1 MSDPGQETDRRT
13 TGPDESADQD
23 DGGLRD
29 HIGSAT
35 VRTKSATVRTKDV
48 SLAVPFR
55 AARRNSRVAA
65 SVLAG
70 GVAYR
75 LFLWLVPFGL
85 VVGGLLGLGN
95 ADDIEEALAGG
106 GLPGAVVNAI
116 GDGARAAESNS
127 WWLLLVGV
135 WLLLWAGYTGA
146 KALQLIHAL
155 VWSEPPPKVRP
166 VKNSLAF
173 TATCLVFIAVG
184 SLTWWIRDAA
194 ELTQLL
200 TAAVMVL
207 PLAALWLGVSFL
219 LPHGQANWKSLLPGA
234 LFTAI
239 AFQVLHGLV
248 VHFLADKLEK
258 STSLYGAL
266 GIVTTLLFFMY
277 LVGRIIVTAPILNS
291 SLHEELRGERPAA
304 DGPPET
310 PSAPS
315 GNGRDSSVQV
325 LAP

>member
-1 MSDPGQETDRRT
+1 MTDAGQETDAPV
-13 TGPDESADQD
+13 TGPNGSGDEGR
-23 DGGLRD
+23 GGLRG
-29 HIGSAT
+29 HIG
-35 VRTKSATVRTKDV
+35 SATVRTKDV

-75 LFLWLVPFGL
+75 LFLWLLPFSL
-85 VVGGLLGLGN
+85 LVGGLLGLG
-95 ADDIEEALAGG
+95 DPSTIEEDVSGA
-106 GLPGAVVNAI
+106 GLPAAVVSAI
-116 GDGARAAESNS
+116 GDISSAAQSNS
-127 WWLLLVGV
+127 WWLLLLGV

-155 VWSEPPPKVRP
+155 VWGEPPPRARP
-166 VKNSLAF
+166 LKNSLVF
-173 TATCLVFIAVG
+173 SATCLVFIAVI
-184 SLTWWIRDAA
+184 SLTWWIRDET
-194 ELTQLL
+194 ELEQLL
-200 TAAVMVL
+200 TAAAMVL
-207 PLAALWLGVSFL
+207 PLAGLWLWVSML
-219 LPHGQANWKSLLPGA
+219 LPHGQANWKSLIPGA

-239 AFQVLHGLV
+239 AFQVLHGTM

-277 LVGRIIVTAPILNS
+277 LVGRIVVTAPILNS
-291 SLHEELRGERPAA
+291 ALHEELHGERPAPE
-304 DGPPET
+304 GPP
-310 PSAPS
+310 SKS
-315 GNGRDSSVQV
+315 RDESTVQA